1 MHTLSKC
8 GEVSSSLYLHFFTFK
23 GITDFFSLKAI
34 LLHEMDPAISYKK
47 MKINH

>member
-8 GEVSSSLYLHFFTFK
+8 GEVSSSLYPAFLYFK

-34 LLHEMDPAISYKK
+34 LSHEWPLLFLTKK
-47 MKINH
+47 WK